1 MASTTVS
8 LCILFMIITQVVG
21 EDIQSMMMSLMPGST
36 FECANTTCLPFDN
49 VTTSN
54 IRSCQLACL
63 TQSQCTAATFYEST
77 TACPAIPYAE
87 GCPCNDNVT
96 LADGSPRA
104 IRDLQVGDLV
114 WTISDDMKTLVLSE
128 VITML
133 HNVRNRIV
141 RFHTVETVTGHR
153 VSLTSAHYVR
163 VSHFEYLSA
172 SQLTLNHSL
181 YVVDKTTGNIR
192 EARIQSIKIENKQG
206 AFNPVTLHGTLLA
219 NGIFASSYANVFG
232 WSHETFQNMATPF
245 RLLYYLTKY
254 LGIHQAIWTNNDE
267 FVWAAKPFLYLD
279 NLNYYIPFT
288 SMIICIFVTFHLIY
302 VIYNFIMRK
311 CNQLT
316 NLMNWKKF

>member
-1 MASTTVS
+1 
-8 LCILFMIITQVVG
+8 
-21 EDIQSMMMSLMPGST
+21 
-36 FECANTTCLPFDN
+36 
-49 VTTSN
+49 
-54 IRSCQLACL
+54 
-63 TQSQCTAATFYEST
+63 
-77 TACPAIPYAE
+77 CPAIPYAE

>member
-1 MASTTVS
+1 MRK
-8 LCILFMIITQVVG
+8 LWF
-21 EDIQSMMMSLMPGST
+21 
-36 FECANTTCLPFDN
+36 N
-49 VTTSN
+49 N
-54 IRSCQLACL
+54 IFSFFL
-63 TQSQCTAATFYEST
+63 
-77 TACPAIPYAE
+77 ACPAIPYAE

-288 SMIICIFVTFHLIY
+288 SMII
-302 VIYNFIMRK
+302 
-311 CNQLT
+311 
-316 NLMNWKKF
+316 